1 MYLFSIL
8 LSKTS
13 LDKLSELKTNTKYVI
28 LRQKEITQYRNEN
41 KADRNTVTFTEIDE
55 IAEGGL
61 IFFIN
66 HILKITQW
74 NIRGSFR

>member
-28 LRQKEITQYRNEN
+28 LWQKEITQYRNEN

-61 IFFIN
+61 IFFIK

>member
-28 LRQKEITQYRNEN
+28 LPQKEITQYRNEN
-41 KADRNTVTFTEIDE
+41 KADRNTETFIKIDE

-61 IFFIN
+61 IFFIK

>member
-55 IAEGGL
+55 IAEEGL
-61 IFFIN
+61 IFFIK